1 MNQESE
7 MLNVVALIS
16 AMCSLAVF
24 IDKMRYAWRYI
35 QLKYKANNSRAILR
49 WKWNECN
56 DDRLFLR
63 LMPQP
68 NPNTLST
75 DIRMRSQKS

>member
-35 QLKYKANNSRAILR
+35 QLKYKANNLRAILR
-49 WKWNECN
+49 RK
-56 DDRLFLR
+56 
-63 LMPQP
+63 
-68 NPNTLST
+68 
-75 DIRMRSQKS
+75 

>member
-16 AMCSLAVF
+16 AMCSLAVY

-35 QLKYKANNSRAILR
+35 QLKYKANNSRA
-49 WKWNECN
+49 NECN
-56 DDRLFLR
+56 DYRLFLR

-75 DIRMRSQKS
+75 EIRMRSQKS